1 MKTRRFW
8 TSLALAALLAGTGW
22 AWQDITVTGG
32 GEAADGLDLSSV
44 AELFRTT
51 KDTESF
57 ERALNDPDTGINNLD
72 LDDDGQVDYIR
83 VAELADRDIRVLV
96 LQVPLA
102 EDEFQDVATIEVEKK
117 AATNVEVQVHG
128 NVQVYGPNYYVRP
141 TTAVFATAAFVS
153 WLYRPNYVAYHSA
166 WHWGSHPAWYRPWH
180 PVHVTVYR
188 ARPVHVQ
195 RTVVYRTYTRP
206 TVVSATRVYKTPATS
221 VHVKKTLRQPTESQK
236 QMQVRRTTVAT
247 GSGGFGRKTSVGK
260 GETTVEH
267 GRSVSHEDG
276 DTTVKRGTRVNKGE
290 TTVEHGRSVSHED
303 GETTVTHGTKVSK
316 GDKSANRTT
325 EVHRD
330 SKTKSKTTQK
340 TKTKGDKTKTKT
352 RKKKS
357 KND

>member
-8 TSLALAALLAGTGW
+8 TSLALAALLARTGW

-141 TTAVFATAAFVS
+141 TTAVCATAAFVS

-276 DTTVKRGTRVNKGE
+276 
-290 TTVEHGRSVSHED
+290 
-303 GETTVTHGTKVSK
+303 ETTVTHGTKVSK